1 MCNKKIKKFHKRR
14 AIMNISQLLQEKSV
28 VSSRLK
34 KLIYGTIE
42 IRESSNKK
50 YIYVHYRE
58 DGVLMTKY
66 IGEYTN
72 ELYSVILE
80 NNNIAK
86 ELKKKL
92 REVNKE
98 LKKLNYVEKELL
110 SEVELNIDIA
120 RRNLVDSIYKQAML
134 EGVATT
140 YSDTETI
147 INGGK
152 VNNMTASDISKVVN
166 LKHAWEFIL
175 SKGVITYPSNYNL
188 LCQINAIVEEGFS
201 YNAGKIRQVPV
212 RIGGSSYIPP
222 IPFEA
227 QVKEEID
234 NILNSTLDEIDIA
247 TNLLLYVMKK
257 QIFLDGNKRCAVIFA
272 NHFLIS
278 KGKGLIVIPSE
289 FVNDYK
295 KLLIEYYET
304 DNRENIVKFIKEK
317 CTTII

>member
-1 MCNKKIKKFHKRR
+1 
-14 AIMNISQLLQEKSV
+14 LQEKSV

-98 LKKLNYVEKELL
+98 LKKLNYVENELS
-110 SEVELNIDIA
+110 SEVELNVDVA

-134 EGVATT
+134 EGGATT
-140 YSDTETI
+140 YSYTETI

-152 VNNMTASDISKVVN
+152 VNNITTSDIIKVVN
-166 LKHAWEFIL
+166 LKHAWDFIL
-175 SKGVITYPSNYNL
+175 SRGVITYASNYNL
-188 LCQINAIVEEGFS
+188 LCQINSIVEEGFS
-201 YNAGKIRQVPV
+201 YNAGKIRQVPF
-212 RIGGSSYIPP
+212 RIGGSSYISP

-234 NILNSTLDEIDIA
+234 NILNSTLDELDKA
-247 TNLLLYVMKK
+247 TNLLLCVMKK
-257 QIFLDGNKRCAVIFA
+257 QIFLGGNKRSAVIFA

-278 KGKGLIVIPSE
+278 KGKGLIVIPAE

-304 DNRENIVKFIKEK
+304 DNRESIVKFIKEK

>member
-1 MCNKKIKKFHKRR
+1 
-14 AIMNISQLLQEKSV
+14 MNISQLLQEKSV

-42 IRESSNKK
+42 IRECSNKK

-66 IGEYTN
+66 IWEYTN
-72 ELYSVILE
+72 ELYNVILE

-86 ELKKKL
+86 ELKKRL

-98 LKKLNYVEKELL
+98 LKKLNYVENELL

-175 SKGVITYPSNYNL
+175 SKGVITYPSNFNL
-188 LCQINAIVEEGFS
+188 LCQINSIVEEGFS
-201 YNAGKIRQVPV
+201 QHYMK
-212 RIGGSSYIPP
+212 
-222 IPFEA
+222 
-227 QVKEEID
+227 
-234 NILNSTLDEIDIA
+234 
-247 TNLLLYVMKK
+247 NLLPL
-257 QIFLDGNKRCAVIFA
+257 
-272 NHFLIS
+272 
-278 KGKGLIVIPSE
+278 
-289 FVNDYK
+289 
-295 KLLIEYYET
+295 
-304 DNRENIVKFIKEK
+304 
-317 CTTII
+317 

>member
-1 MCNKKIKKFHKRR
+1 M
-14 AIMNISQLLQEKSV
+14 
-28 VSSRLK
+28 
-34 KLIYGTIE
+34 
-42 IRESSNKK
+42 
-50 YIYVHYRE
+50 HYRE

-98 LKKLNYVEKELL
+98 LKKLNYVENELS
-110 SEVELNIDIA
+110 SEVELNVDVA

-134 EGVATT
+134 EGVSTT

-152 VNNMTASDISKVVN
+152 VNNITASDIIKVVN
-166 LKHAWEFIL
+166 LKHAWDFIL
-175 SKGVITYPSNYNL
+175 SRGVITYASNYNL
-188 LCQINAIVEEGFS
+188 LCQINSIVEEGFS

-212 RIGGSSYIPP
+212 RIGGSSYIHP

-234 NILNSTLDEIDIA
+234 NILNSTLDELDKA

-257 QIFLDGNKRCAVIFA
+257 QIFLGGNKRSAVIFA

-278 KGKGLIVIPSE
+278 KGKGLIVIPAE

-304 DNRENIVKFIKEK
+304 DNRESIVKFIKEK

>member
-1 MCNKKIKKFHKRR
+1 
-14 AIMNISQLLQEKSV
+14 
-28 VSSRLK
+28 
-34 KLIYGTIE
+34 
-42 IRESSNKK
+42 
-50 YIYVHYRE
+50 
-58 DGVLMTKY
+58 
-66 IGEYTN
+66 
-72 ELYSVILE
+72 
-80 NNNIAK
+80 
-86 ELKKKL
+86 
-92 REVNKE
+92 
-98 LKKLNYVEKELL
+98 
-110 SEVELNIDIA
+110 
-120 RRNLVDSIYKQAML
+120 ML

-175 SKGVITYPSNYNL
+175 SKGVTTYPSNYNL
-188 LCQINAIVEEGFS
+188 LCQINSIVEEGFS

-234 NILNSTLDEIDIA
+234 NILYSNLDELEKAI
-247 TNLLLYVMKK
+247 NLLLYVMKK
-257 QIFLDGNKRCAVIFA
+257 QIFLDGNKRSAVIFA

-278 KGKGLIVIPSE
+278 NGKGLIVIPSE
-289 FVNDYK
+289 FVNEYK
-295 KLLIEYYET
+295 KLLIKYYET
-304 DNRENIVKFIKEK
+304 DNTENIIKFIKEK